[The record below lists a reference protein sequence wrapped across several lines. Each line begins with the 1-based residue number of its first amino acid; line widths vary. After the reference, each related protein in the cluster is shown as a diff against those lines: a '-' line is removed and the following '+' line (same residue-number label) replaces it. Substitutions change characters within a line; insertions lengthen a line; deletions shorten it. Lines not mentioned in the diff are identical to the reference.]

1 MKRIIAF
8 IVLGLFSLNLP
19 AQKIFFPSKEGT
31 KLVYETYDAKGKTT
45 GIIHYTIKEVKYLG
59 DDLDITYLFEMLDA
73 KKEQQ
78 YFDEVTVQKRGD
90 VMIVDM
96 GRFLNKAAFPK
107 QEGAGTPSIEVT
119 GNNMELPL
127 APVPGMTLPN
137 ANVNMAMKMGFINLK
152 MSADMTNRKVEAIE
166 EISVKGKSFNAFKIT
181 CNINTVVLGVKVNS
195 KCEEWYAY
203 NLGVVKSITYN
214 KKGEVEGSMELI
226 EVIE

>member
-1 MKRIIAF
+1 MK
-8 IVLGLFSLNLP
+8 V
-19 AQKIFFPSKEGT
+19 
-31 KLVYETYDAKGKTT
+31 V
-45 GIIHYTIKEVKYLG
+45 EV
-59 DDLDITYLFEMLDA
+59 
-73 KKEQQ
+73 
-78 YFDEVTVQKRGD
+78 R
-90 VMIVDM
+90 
-96 GRFLNKAAFPK
+96 
-107 QEGAGTPSIEVT
+107 
-119 GNNMELPL
+119 
-127 APVPGMTLPN
+127 
-137 ANVNMAMKMGFINLK
+137 KMGFINLK